1 MQRFRLVVRGRAAAA
16 AAAVARRQG
25 GQRRNGEEYD
35 ASRLRYPHVGSPF
48 SLPAASARSPLS
60 TRRERTPSFRWWTAS
75 LFSLSGPVFIPA
87 RGRTAADD
95 GHAIRRPGA
104 VASHP

>member
-48 SLPAASARSPLS
+48 SFPAASGRSPLS
-60 TRRERTPSFRWWTAS
+60 TRRERNPSFRWWTAS
-75 LFSLSGPVFIPA
+75 LRSEEHTSELQSLIRISYAVFCLK
-87 RGRTAADD
+87 TKK
-95 GHAIRRPGA
+95 
-104 VASHP
+104 

>member
-48 SLPAASARSPLS
+48 SFPAASGRSPLS
-60 TRRERTPSFRWWTAS
+60 TRPERNPSFRWWPAS
-75 LFSLSGPVFIPA
+75 LSRLSVPVFISSVDH
-87 RGRTAADD
+87 RVGKELSVR
-95 GHAIRRPGA
+95 
-104 VASHP
+104 V